1 MNNEDRRKYGEVLK
15 GVVQELSRTME
26 CVSSCLIDLKYG
38 SVWNNTILCAENHAR
53 AAATL
58 LERLD
63 DLAMGQTVPVEPPD
77 KKATYDSGRTL
88 AHEQVVVPVFCEH
101 ALLHLSVRLIRRPL
115 ARALPLNTNEPPRPR
130 TRRFFPAVV
139 LGAPLWTLLSA
150 G

>member
-88 AHEQVVVPVFCEH
+88 AHEILKEWEEEREKRREAFTIEEGKDH
-101 ALLHLSVRLIRRPL
+101 A
-115 ARALPLNTNEPPRPR
+115 
-130 TRRFFPAVV
+130 
-139 LGAPLWTLLSA
+139 
-150 G
+150 